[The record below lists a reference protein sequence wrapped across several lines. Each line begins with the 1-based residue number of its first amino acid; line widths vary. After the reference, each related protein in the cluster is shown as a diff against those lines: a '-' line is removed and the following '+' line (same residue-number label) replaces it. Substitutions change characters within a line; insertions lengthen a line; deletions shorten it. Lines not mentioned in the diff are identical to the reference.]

1 MINKIKFYFLILIT
15 YLFTINL
22 CLSEDKIAFI
32 DLDLVLKKSKIGQSY
47 LVKINKKNE
56 ENIKNLKTNEQKLK
70 KMEDDIKKKQNILS
84 KEELDK
90 EIFSLQEKIK
100 KFRSDKDKIVL
111 EFNKMKNESLNNFFN
126 QINPIIQNFMDEN
139 SIDILIERKNIFIGK
154 KNSDITD
161 TIVKK
166 IDSTL

>member
-1 MINKIKFYFLILIT
+1 MINKIKFYLFIIIT
-15 YLFTINL
+15 YLFSINL

-56 ENIKNLKTNEQKLK
+56 ENIKNLKSKENELK
-70 KMEDDIKKKQNILS
+70 KIEDDIKKKKNILS
-84 KEELDK
+84 KEELNK
-90 EIFSLQEKIK
+90 EIVSLQEKIK
-100 KFRSDKDKIVL
+100 KFRSDKDEIVL
-111 EFNKMKNESLNNFFN
+111 EFNKMKKESLNNFFN

-154 KNSDITD
+154 KNSDITE

>member
-1 MINKIKFYFLILIT
+1 MFS
-15 YLFTINL
+15 INL

-56 ENIKNLKTNEQKLK
+56 ENIKNLKSKENELK
-70 KMEDDIKKKQNILS
+70 KIEDDIKKKQNILS

-90 EIFSLQEKIK
+90 EIFLLKEKIK
-100 KFRSDKDKIVL
+100 KFRSDKDKVVL
-111 EFNKMKNESLNNFFN
+111 EFNNMKKENLNNFFD
-126 QINPIIQNFMDEN
+126 QINPIIQSYMDEN
-139 SIDILIERKNIFIGK
+139 SIDILIERKNIFMGK
-154 KNSDITD
+154 KNSDITN

-166 IDSTL
+166 IDSKL

>member
-1 MINKIKFYFLILIT
+1 MINKTKFYFFILIT
-15 YLFTINL
+15 YLFSINL

-84 KEELDK
+84 KEELNK

-100 KFRSDKDKIVL
+100 KFRSDKDEIVL
-111 EFNKMKNESLNNFFN
+111 EFNNMKKENLNDFFN

-161 TIVKK
+161 TIIKK
-166 IDSTL
+166 IDNKL

>member
-1 MINKIKFYFLILIT
+1 MINKIKFYILILIT
-15 YLFTINL
+15 YLFSINL

-56 ENIKNLKTNEQKLK
+56 ENIKNLKSKENELK
-70 KMEDDIKKKQNILS
+70 KIEDDIKKKQNILS

-90 EIFSLQEKIK
+90 EIFSLKEKIK

-111 EFNKMKNESLNNFFN
+111 EFNNMKKENLNNFFN
-126 QINPIIQNFMDEN
+126 QINPIIQIYMDEN
-139 SIDILIERKNIFIGK
+139 SIDILIERKNIFMGK
-154 KNSDITD
+154 KNSDITN

-166 IDSTL
+166 IDSKL

>member
-1 MINKIKFYFLILIT
+1 MFS
-15 YLFTINL
+15 INL

-47 LVKINKKNE
+47 LLKINKKNE
-56 ENIKNLKTNEQKLK
+56 ENIKNLKSKEDVLK
-70 KMEDDIKKKQNILS
+70 KIEDGIKKKQNILS

-100 KFRSDKDKIVL
+100 KFRSDKDKIIL
-111 EFNKMKNESLNNFFN
+111 EFNNMKKENLNNFFN
-126 QINPIIQNFMDEN
+126 QINPIIQSFMDEN
-139 SIDILIERKNIFIGK
+139 SIDILIERKNIFMGK
-154 KNSDITD
+154 KNSDITE

-166 IDSTL
+166 IDSKL

>member
-1 MINKIKFYFLILIT
+1 M
-15 YLFTINL
+15 

-47 LVKINKKNE
+47 LLKINKKNE
-56 ENIKNLKTNEQKLK
+56 ENIKNLKSKEDVLK
-70 KMEDDIKKKQNILS
+70 KIEDGIKKKQNILS

-126 QINPIIQNFMDEN
+126 QVNPIIQNFMDEN

>member
-15 YLFTINL
+15 YLFTINS

-32 DLDLVLKKSKIGQSY
+32 DLDLVLKKSKIGQTY
-47 LVKINKKNE
+47 LVKINEKNE
-56 ENIKNLKTNEQKLK
+56 ENIKNLKSKEKELK

-126 QINPIIQNFMDEN
+126 QVNPIIQNFMDEN

>member
-1 MINKIKFYFLILIT
+1 MFS
-15 YLFTINL
+15 INL

-56 ENIKNLKTNEQKLK
+56 ENIKNLKSKENELK
-70 KMEDDIKKKQNILS
+70 KIEDDIKKKQNILS

-90 EIFSLQEKIK
+90 EIFSLKEKIK

-111 EFNKMKNESLNNFFN
+111 EFNNMKKENLNNFFN
-126 QINPIIQNFMDEN
+126 QINPIIQIYMDEN
-139 SIDILIERKNIFIGK
+139 SIDILIERKNIFMGK
-154 KNSDITD
+154 KNSDITN
-161 TIVKK
+161 TIVKI
-166 IDSTL
+166 IDSKL

>member
-1 MINKIKFYFLILIT
+1 MINRIKFYILILIT
-15 YLFTINL
+15 YLFSINL

-56 ENIKNLKTNEQKLK
+56 ENIKNLKSKENELK
-70 KMEDDIKKKQNILS
+70 KIEDDIKKKQNVLS

-90 EIFSLQEKIK
+90 EIFLLKEKIK

-111 EFNKMKNESLNNFFN
+111 EFNNMKKENLNNFFN
-126 QINPIIQNFMDEN
+126 QINPIIQSYMDEN
-139 SIDILIERKNIFIGK
+139 SIDILIERKNIFMGK
-154 KNSDITD
+154 KNSDITN

-166 IDSTL
+166 IDSKL

>member
-1 MINKIKFYFLILIT
+1 MFS
-15 YLFTINL
+15 INL

-56 ENIKNLKTNEQKLK
+56 ENIKNLKSKEDVLK
-70 KMEDDIKKKQNILS
+70 KIEDGIKKKQNILS

-100 KFRSDKDKIVL
+100 KFRSDKDKIIL
-111 EFNKMKNESLNNFFN
+111 EFNNMKKENLNNFFN
-126 QINPIIQNFMDEN
+126 QINPIIQSFMDEN
-139 SIDILIERKNIFIGK
+139 SIDILIERKNIFMGK
-154 KNSDITD
+154 KNSDITE

-166 IDSTL
+166 IDSKL

>member
-1 MINKIKFYFLILIT
+1 M
-15 YLFTINL
+15 

-47 LVKINKKNE
+47 LIKINKKNE
-56 ENIKNLKTNEQKLK
+56 ENIKNLKSKEDVLK
-70 KMEDDIKKKQNILS
+70 KIEDGIKKKQNILS

-126 QINPIIQNFMDEN
+126 QVNPIIQNFMDEN

>member
-1 MINKIKFYFLILIT
+1 MFS
-15 YLFTINL
+15 INL

-47 LVKINKKNE
+47 LLKINKKNE
-56 ENIKNLKTNEQKLK
+56 ENIKNLKSKEDVLK
-70 KMEDDIKKKQNILS
+70 KIEDGIKKKQNILS

-100 KFRSDKDKIVL
+100 KFRSDKDEIVL
-111 EFNKMKNESLNNFFN
+111 EFNNMKKENLNNFFN
-126 QINPIIQNFMDEN
+126 QINPIIQSYMDEN
-139 SIDILIERKNIFIGK
+139 SIDILIERKNIFMGK
-154 KNSDITD
+154 KNSDITE

-166 IDSTL
+166 IDSKL

>member
-1 MINKIKFYFLILIT
+1 MINKIKFYILILIT
-15 YLFTINL
+15 YLFSINL

-56 ENIKNLKTNEQKLK
+56 ENIKNLKSKENELK
-70 KMEDDIKKKQNILS
+70 KIEDDIKKKQNILS

-90 EIFSLQEKIK
+90 EIFLLKEKIK

-111 EFNKMKNESLNNFFN
+111 EFNNMKKENLNNFFD
-126 QINPIIQNFMDEN
+126 QINPIIQSYMDEN
-139 SIDILIERKNIFIGK
+139 SIDILIERKNIFMGK

-166 IDSTL
+166 IDSKL

>member
-1 MINKIKFYFLILIT
+1 MINKTKFYFFILIT
-15 YLFTINL
+15 YLFSINL

-56 ENIKNLKTNEQKLK
+56 ENIKNLKTKEQKLK

-84 KEELDK
+84 KEELNK

-100 KFRSDKDKIVL
+100 KFRSDKDEIVL
-111 EFNKMKNESLNNFFN
+111 EFNNMKKENLNDFFN

-161 TIVKK
+161 TIIKK
-166 IDSTL
+166 IDNKL

>member
-32 DLDLVLKKSKIGQSY
+32 DLDLVLKKSKIGQTY
-47 LVKINKKNE
+47 LVKINEKNE
-56 ENIKNLKTNEQKLK
+56 ENIKNLKSKEKELK

-126 QINPIIQNFMDEN
+126 QVNPIIQNFMDEN

>member
-1 MINKIKFYFLILIT
+1 MFS
-15 YLFTINL
+15 INL

-56 ENIKNLKTNEQKLK
+56 ENIKNLKSKENELK
-70 KMEDDIKKKQNILS
+70 KIEDDIKKKQNILS

-100 KFRSDKDKIVL
+100 KFRSDKDKIIL
-111 EFNKMKNESLNNFFN
+111 EFNNMKKENLNNFFN
-126 QINPIIQNFMDEN
+126 QINPIIQSFMDEN
-139 SIDILIERKNIFIGK
+139 SIDILIERKNIFMGK

-166 IDSTL
+166 IDSKL

>member
-1 MINKIKFYFLILIT
+1 MINKIKFYILILIT
-15 YLFTINL
+15 YLFSINL

-56 ENIKNLKTNEQKLK
+56 ENIKNLKSKENELK
-70 KMEDDIKKKQNILS
+70 KIEDDIKKKQNILS

-111 EFNKMKNESLNNFFN
+111 EFNNMKKENLNNFFI
-126 QINPIIQNFMDEN
+126 QINPIIQSFMDEN
-139 SIDILIERKNIFIGK
+139 SIDILIERKNIFMGK

-166 IDSTL
+166 IDSKL

>member
-1 MINKIKFYFLILIT
+1 MINKIKFYILILIT
-15 YLFTINL
+15 YLFSINL

-56 ENIKNLKTNEQKLK
+56 ENIKNLKSKENELK
-70 KMEDDIKKKQNILS
+70 KIEDDIKKKQNILS

-90 EIFSLQEKIK
+90 EIFLLKEKIK

-111 EFNKMKNESLNNFFN
+111 EFNNMKKENLNNFFN
-126 QINPIIQNFMDEN
+126 QINPIIQSYMDEN
-139 SIDILIERKNIFIGK
+139 SIDILIERKNIFMGK
-154 KNSDITD
+154 KNSDITN

-166 IDSTL
+166 IDSKL

>member
-1 MINKIKFYFLILIT
+1 M
-15 YLFTINL
+15 

-56 ENIKNLKTNEQKLK
+56 ENIKNLKTKEQKLK

-100 KFRSDKDKIVL
+100 KFRSDKDEIVL
-111 EFNKMKNESLNNFFN
+111 EFNNMKKENLNDFFN

-161 TIVKK
+161 TIIKK
-166 IDSTL
+166 IDNKL

>member
-1 MINKIKFYFLILIT
+1 MFS
-15 YLFTINL
+15 INL

-47 LVKINKKNE
+47 LLKINKKNE
-56 ENIKNLKTNEQKLK
+56 ENIKNLKSKEDVLK
-70 KMEDDIKKKQNILS
+70 KIEDGIKKKQNILS

-100 KFRSDKDKIVL
+100 KFRSDKDKIIL
-111 EFNKMKNESLNNFFN
+111 EFNNMKKENLNNFFN
-126 QINPIIQNFMDEN
+126 QINPIIQSYMDEN
-139 SIDILIERKNIFIGK
+139 SIDILIERKNIFMGK
-154 KNSDITD
+154 KNSDITE

-166 IDSTL
+166 IDSKL

>member
-1 MINKIKFYFLILIT
+1 MNISPNTKNKID
-15 YLFTINL
+15 
-22 CLSEDKIAFI
+22 E
-32 DLDLVLKKSKIGQSY
+32 LDR
-47 LVKINKKNE
+47 LVKKHE
-56 ENIKNLKTNEQKLK
+56 REIKEQKDIISNLENEIE

>member
-1 MINKIKFYFLILIT
+1 MINKIKFYILILIT
-15 YLFTINL
+15 YLFSINL

-56 ENIKNLKTNEQKLK
+56 ENIKNLKSKENELK
-70 KMEDDIKKKQNILS
+70 KIEDDIKKKQNILS

-90 EIFSLQEKIK
+90 EIFLLKEKIK
-100 KFRSDKDKIVL
+100 KFRSDKDKVVL
-111 EFNKMKNESLNNFFN
+111 EFNNMKKENLNNFFD
-126 QINPIIQNFMDEN
+126 QINPIIQSYMDEN
-139 SIDILIERKNIFIGK
+139 SIDILIERKNIFMGK
-154 KNSDITD
+154 KNSDITN

-166 IDSTL
+166 IDSKL

>member
-1 MINKIKFYFLILIT
+1 MINKIKFYILILIT
-15 YLFTINL
+15 YLFSINL

-47 LVKINKKNE
+47 LIKINKKNE
-56 ENIKNLKTNEQKLK
+56 ENIKNLKSKEDVLK
-70 KMEDDIKKKQNILS
+70 KIEDGIKKKQNILS

-100 KFRSDKDKIVL
+100 KFRSDKDKIIL
-111 EFNKMKNESLNNFFN
+111 EFNNMKKENLNNFFN
-126 QINPIIQNFMDEN
+126 QINPIIQSFMEEN
-139 SIDILIERKNIFIGK
+139 SIDILIERKNIFMGK
-154 KNSDITD
+154 KNSDITE

-166 IDSTL
+166 IDSKL

>member
-1 MINKIKFYFLILIT
+1 MFS
-15 YLFTINL
+15 INL

-56 ENIKNLKTNEQKLK
+56 ENIKNLKSKENELK
-70 KMEDDIKKKQNILS
+70 KIEDDIKKKQNILS

-90 EIFSLQEKIK
+90 EIFLLKEKIK
-100 KFRSDKDKIVL
+100 KFRSDKDKVVL
-111 EFNKMKNESLNNFFN
+111 EFNNMKKENLNNFFN
-126 QINPIIQNFMDEN
+126 QINPIIQSYMDEN
-139 SIDILIERKNIFIGK
+139 SIDILIERKNIFMGK
-154 KNSDITD
+154 KNSDITS

-166 IDSTL
+166 IDSEL

>member
-1 MINKIKFYFLILIT
+1 MINKIKFYILILIT
-15 YLFTINL
+15 YLFSINL
-22 CLSEDKIAFI
+22 CLSEDKVAFI

-47 LVKINKKNE
+47 LLKINKKNE
-56 ENIKNLKTNEQKLK
+56 ENIKNLKSKEDVLK
-70 KMEDDIKKKQNILS
+70 KIEDGIKKKQNILS

-111 EFNKMKNESLNNFFN
+111 EFNKMKKENFNNFFN
-126 QINPIIQNFMDEN
+126 QINPIIQSYMDEN
-139 SIDILIERKNIFIGK
+139 SIDILIERKNIFMGK
-154 KNSDITD
+154 KNSDITN

-166 IDSTL
+166 IDSKL

>member
-1 MINKIKFYFLILIT
+1 MINKIKFYILILIT
-15 YLFTINL
+15 YLFSINL

-56 ENIKNLKTNEQKLK
+56 ENIKNLKSKENELK
-70 KMEDDIKKKQNILS
+70 KIEDDIKKKQNILS

-90 EIFSLQEKIK
+90 EIFLLKEKIK

-111 EFNKMKNESLNNFFN
+111 EFNNMKKENLNNFFD
-126 QINPIIQNFMDEN
+126 QINPIIQSYMDEN
-139 SIDILIERKNIFIGK
+139 SIDILIERKNIFMGK
-154 KNSDITD
+154 KNSDITN

-166 IDSTL
+166 IDSKL